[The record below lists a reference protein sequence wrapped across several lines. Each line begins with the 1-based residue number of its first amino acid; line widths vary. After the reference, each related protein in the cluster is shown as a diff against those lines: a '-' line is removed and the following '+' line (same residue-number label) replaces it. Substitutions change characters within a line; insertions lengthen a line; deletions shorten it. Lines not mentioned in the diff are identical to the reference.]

1 MNKRITS
8 ILLCFVMLVSILVS
22 AVPAY
27 AEPANP
33 PMVFIEPDRTEAN
46 PGDTITYKFYLQ
58 QPDTM
63 TAFAFNMVAPDGL
76 TYVEGSGTLGST
88 ASAAWGSTFEWVP
101 EADLQLQWY
110 SSSGDDVTDTSKIEL
125 ITIQFKVA
133 DDATIGAEYELSLTN
148 MQLAAG
154 SSQNYDDISS
164 TVEVTTSKVKIV
176 AKPVSV
182 TGVTVDETMSL
193 KTGESKNLT
202 VTVNPADATNKEVTF
217 SVTGDAVTVD
227 ANGKVTGVK
236 EGTAT
241 VKVTTVDGNF
251 SDTCTVTVACAHA
264 NKTAT
269 NEKASDCKDQGWD
282 AYSTCDACGQIFNAA
297 GEEISAIP
305 FRPLSTQHTGGT
317 ATCTAQA
324 VCTVCSQPY
333 GDMLEHDFTKEEKKT
348 EALKTA
354 GDCGKEA
361 VYFKSCSA
369 CGKVDTNENNT
380 FRGEKD
386 PDNHANYGTYLDQP
400 SEPDHKNG
408 VDGYTG
414 DKKCNECDGLI
425 EQGQAIL
432 AGAHVPADVWSTD
445 STHHWKECTVTGC
458 GVVIDGSKA
467 EHKSEKA
474 ENKAACGKQAVCDVC
489 GVGYGNPISHSFT
502 KEEKKA
508 DALKTAGDC
517 IQEAVYIRSCVH
529 CGQVDTDTD
538 NTFRGEKDASNH
550 ANYGTYLD
558 GAVAVD
564 HKNGV
569 DGYTGD
575 KKCNECDGLIEQG
588 QAILAGA
595 HVPADVWSTDSTHHW
610 KECTVTGCGVVIDG
624 SKAEH
629 KSEKAEN
636 KAACEKQAVCDV
648 CGVGYGEIPQHNY
661 GTEKPEQPAEI
672 GKTGLKAHYQCSECE
687 KYFVDVDHD
696 THVEKKEVA
705 YEDLIIPAL
714 FDNELTFEIPFS
726 VVVKKTGDL
735 DPAKETFTFK
745 MFDLGYAD
753 TIYTVEGLTVET
765 NGVNTYT
772 GKLVIKVKESQFGN
786 LAEGFKFAQVKGSAD
801 GWTYDETVYYIAPQI
816 SDNGVTSFVIF
827 PGDDGWGNTTLEKV
841 EFTNSYNKAQ
851 EPSQPGDNED
861 DEPSDN
867 PQTGDNSMMWL
878 WVALLFVSGCGV
890 VVTTVL
896 GKKRFVK

>member
-8 ILLCFVMLVSILVS
+8 ILLCFVMLFSMLVS

-27 AEPANP
+27 AATGKSTSFTMTPDKANAHP
-33 PMVFIEPDRTEAN
+33 GDIITYTIEMGAVDGIAAMVFKVVIPE
-46 PGDTITYKFYLQ
+46 
-58 QPDTM
+58 
-63 TAFAFNMVAPDGL
+63 GL
-76 TYVEGSGTLGST
+76 TYIDGSGKAVDGLQAKLNAAKAAFTESTKVFVVGSSNYTSTESTPLMTFQCKVNDDVLGSESEVKKT
-88 ASAAWGSTFEWVP
+88 CQILVEDEDNIF
-101 EADLQLQWY
+101 DQ
-110 SSSGDDVTDTSKIEL
+110 D
-125 ITIQFKVA
+125 
-133 DDATIGAEYELSLTN
+133 
-148 MQLAAG
+148 
-154 SSQNYDDISS
+154 YDNIAF
-164 TVEVTTSKVKIV
+164 TLKHGEVTITK
-176 AKPVSV
+176 KPTLV
-182 TGVTVDETMSL
+182 TGVTIDETMSL
-193 KTGESKNLT
+193 KTGESKDLT

-282 AYSTCDACGQIFNAA
+282 EYSTCDACGQIFNAA

-333 GDMLEHDFTKEEKKT
+333 GNMLDHDFTKEEKKT

-361 VYFKSCSA
+361 VYIKSCSA

-380 FRGEKD
+380 FLGEKD
-386 PDNHANYGTYLDQP
+386 PNNHANYGTYLDQQ

-414 DKKCNECDGLI
+414 DERCNSCKAI
-425 EQGQAIL
+425 REQGQPIL

-445 STHHWKECTVTGC
+445 STHHWKECTITGC
-458 GVVIDGSKA
+458 GIVIDGSKA

-489 GVGYGNPISHSFT
+489 GVSYGNPISHSFT

-508 DALKTAGDC
+508 TALKTAGDC
-517 IQEAVYIRSCVH
+517 GQEAVYIKSCVY
-529 CGQVDTDTD
+529 CDAVDTDTT
-538 NTFRGEKDASNH
+538 NTFKGEKDANNH

-558 GAVAVD
+558 GVVAVD

-595 HVPADVWSTDSTHHW
+595 HVPADDWSNDTTHHW
-610 KECTVTGCGVVIDG
+610 KECTVTGCGIVIDG

-648 CGVGYGEIPQHNY
+648 CGVGYGEIPHHNY

-672 GKTGLKAHYQCSECE
+672 GKTGLKAHYQCSECD

-696 THVEKKEVA
+696 THVEKKEVEYA
-705 YEDLIIPAL
+705 DLIIPAL
-714 FDNELTFEIPFS
+714 VDNELTIEIPFS

-786 LAEGFKFAQVKGSAD
+786 LSEGFKFAQVKGSAD

-816 SDNGVTSFVIF
+816 SNTGVTSFVIF

-851 EPSQPGDNED
+851 EPSQPGGNED
-861 DEPSDN
+861 DKPSDN

-896 GKKRFVK
+896 GKKRHSVR